1 MSSDDTRPVSDQELA
16 SARHTLELLN
26 GQVRSGHIEDDFMM
40 RQFRKLSDLLERVQ
54 DERKAQQSAERFE
67 TLYEVTRILGTSLD
81 LQTVLDQ
88 VMDAVIQLTGA
99 ERGFLM
105 LRDDDGDLAVKA
117 ARNLD
122 QQTLGSEEFEYS
134 RSITGYVLDNG
145 ESVLTTNAVED
156 PRFKEQISVMT
167 QSLRSIMATPLRARG
182 RVIGVAYVENR
193 VVAGLFSEND
203 LTTMETLAGQASI
216 AIDNALLF
224 SETDEKL
231 AQRVDELQLLR
242 RIDRQL
248 SEKLDPDDAM
258 LFTLETACRIAE
270 ADAGHLGLVQGD
282 PQRIFATHQY
292 HRETASSEV
301 EVYLDAIYPRAWK
314 AIRDRETV
322 SFDSGQYGLHTVLIL
337 PVLRENEAIGIV
349 ALRREDGNSFSS
361 DQRDLLERVVS
372 RAAVTIENARLYAAV
387 QAADRAK
394 SEFVGVVAHDLKAPM
409 TGIQGYAD
417 LLLMSPETLD
427 EKQLRFLQQIRD
439 TVDRM
444 AMLVADLS
452 DIARVESGQFLMDE
466 MSVDVPDAVAA
477 VRDMVQ
483 MDMDKRNHTFEVNV
497 PEDVAPVWTDYYR
510 LLQVLTNLL
519 TNACKYTPEGGQVRL
534 DVIQRDERVHFSVS
548 DTGIGLN
555 EAQIAQLGTK
565 FWRAEDEF
573 TRSQPGTGLG
583 FSITSRL
590 VQQMGSNITVDST
603 PGEGS
608 TFAFSVAIARDDS
621 GDETTADPDTDPDDT
636 TETPRARA

>member
-1 MSSDDTRPVSDQELA
+1 MSSNDTPRPVSDQELA
-16 SARHTLELLN
+16 SARHTLDLLS
-26 GQVRSGHIEDDFMM
+26 GQVRSGRIEDDFMM
-40 RQFRKLSDLLERVQ
+40 RQFSKLGNLLERMQ
-54 DERKAQQSAERFE
+54 EERKAQQSAERFE

-122 QQTLGSEEFEYS
+122 QQTLGSEEFKYS
-134 RSITGYVLDNG
+134 RSITGHVLDNG
-145 ESVLTTNAVED
+145 EAVLTTNAVED

-193 VVAGLFSEND
+193 VVAGLFSDDD

-224 SETDEKL
+224 NETDEKL

-270 ADAGHLGLVQGD
+270 ADAGHLGLVQGT
-282 PQRIFATHQY
+282 PPCIFATHQY
-292 HRETASSEV
+292 HSETASSDV

-314 AIRDRETV
+314 AIHDRQTV

-337 PVLRENEAIGIV
+337 PVLRENEAIGVV
-349 ALRREDGNSFSS
+349 ALRREDGNPFTA
-361 DQRDLLERVVS
+361 DQRDLLERIVS
-372 RAAVTIENARLYAAV
+372 RAAVTIENARLYAEV

-394 SEFVGVVAHDLKAPM
+394 SEFVGIVAHDLKAPM

-417 LLLMSPETLD
+417 LLLMAPDNLT
-427 EKQLRFLQQIRD
+427 EKQQHFLQQIRD

-444 AMLVADLS
+444 NMLVADLS
-452 DIARVESGQFLMDE
+452 DITRVESGQFLMDE
-466 MSVDVPDAVAA
+466 MSVDVAAA
-477 VRDMVQ
+477 VETVRNMVQ
-483 MDMDKRNHTFEVNV
+483 IDMDKRQHNFGVNV
-497 PEDVAPVWTDYYR
+497 PDDLPPVWTDYYR

-519 TNACKYTPEGGQVRL
+519 TNACKYTPDGGQVRL
-534 DVIQRDERVHFSVS
+534 DVVQHDERVHFSVS
-548 DTGIGLN
+548 DTGIGLSEEQLAN
-555 EAQIAQLGTK
+555 LGTK

-583 FSITSRL
+583 FSITARL
-590 VQQMGSNITVDST
+590 VEQMGSEITVDST
-603 PGEGS
+603 IGEGS
-608 TFAFSVAIARDDS
+608 TFAFSVAIASDS
-621 GDETTADPDTDPDDT
+621 TPDEPDIDTDDT
-636 TETPRARA
+636 AETPRVRT